1 MYESRCSMPTIIEGN
16 LGRPIMVGN
25 IERGHGSSE
34 RPALVRAVPG
44 SIIMDSTDI
53 MINSILLGS

>member
-1 MYESRCSMPTIIEGN
+1 MYESRCYMPTMIEGS
-16 LGRPIMVGN
+16 LGRPTMVGN

-34 RPALVRAVPG
+34 RPALVKAVPG

-53 MINSILLGS
+53 MAGFQ